1 MSPGRTVRR
10 RTGKER
16 LRRPSSRTAGLS
28 LMTALLLAAGC
39 GEEEVERPTPLFDEV
54 PVEYPLEL
62 WDGEVE
68 GTTVIRLRVD
78 VEGGV
83 DSAVVAEPSG
93 YAAFDSAAVRG
104 GRELRFRPA
113 RRDGEPVP
121 VWAEVPVHF
130 SRDSI
135 E

>member
-1 MSPGRTVRR
+1 MGRTVA
-10 RTGKER
+10 
-16 LRRPSSRTAGLS
+16 LPVW
-28 LMTALLLAAGC
+28 MTALVLMAGC
-39 GEEEVERPTPLFDEV
+39 GDQEVQQPTPLFEEV
-54 PVEYPLEL
+54 PIEYPLDL
-62 WDGEVE
+62 WDREVE
-68 GTTVIRLRVD
+68 GTTVIRVRVD

-83 DSAVVAEPSG
+83 DSVEVAEPSG
-93 YAAFDSAAVRG
+93 FAAFDSAAVRG

-121 VWAEVPVHF
+121 IWAEVPVHF